1 MKLFNRKPKDK
12 IKVATAFTL
21 KGLTKQVVQLE
32 QKGFIKQGEVQSAM
46 FDGTPMAYKQAIIK
60 SAKTKYKNR
69 SNWMMKDE
77 FTYYTVSWILEK
89 EIKSRKFYDKKE
101 ALKWNE
107 LLPEEQRYEVKKHT
121 EIIEVIA

>member
-1 MKLFNRKPKDK
+1 
-12 IKVATAFTL
+12 
-21 KGLTKQVVQLE
+21 VVQ
-32 QKGFIKQGEVQSAM
+32 FISL
-46 FDGTPMAYKQAIIK
+46 IK
-60 SAKTKYKNR
+60 SAKIEHKDR
-69 SNWMMKDE
+69 GDWIMKEE

>member
-1 MKLFNRKPKDK
+1 MVQFISLIKPAKAKHKD
-12 IKVATAFTL
+12 
-21 KGLTKQVVQLE
+21 
-32 QKGFIKQGEVQSAM
+32 
-46 FDGTPMAYKQAIIK
+46 
-60 SAKTKYKNR
+60 R
-69 SNWMMKDE
+69 SNWIMKDE
-77 FTYYTVSWILEK
+77 FTYYIVSWILEK

>member
-1 MKLFNRKPKDK
+1 M
-12 IKVATAFTL
+12 
-21 KGLTKQVVQLE
+21 VQ
-32 QKGFIKQGEVQSAM
+32 FISL
-46 FDGTPMAYKQAIIK
+46 IK
-60 SAKTKYKNR
+60 SAKIKYKDR
-69 SNWMMKDE
+69 SNWIVKDE

-107 LLPEEQRYEVKKHT
+107 LLPEEQRQEVKKHT

>member
-1 MKLFNRKPKDK
+1 M
-12 IKVATAFTL
+12 
-21 KGLTKQVVQLE
+21 VQ
-32 QKGFIKQGEVQSAM
+32 FISL
-46 FDGTPMAYKQAIIK
+46 IK
-60 SAKTKYKNR
+60 SAKTKYKDR
-69 SNWMMKDE
+69 SNWIVKDE

-89 EIKSRKFYDKKE
+89 EIKSRKFYNKKE

>member
-1 MKLFNRKPKDK
+1 M
-12 IKVATAFTL
+12 
-21 KGLTKQVVQLE
+21 VQ
-32 QKGFIKQGEVQSAM
+32 FISL
-46 FDGTPMAYKQAIIK
+46 IK
-60 SAKTKYKNR
+60 SAKTKYKDR
-69 SNWMMKDE
+69 SNWIMKDE

-107 LLPEEQRYEVKKHT
+107 LLPEEQKYEVKKYT

>member
-1 MKLFNRKPKDK
+1 MVQFISLIKPAK
-12 IKVATAFTL
+12 IK
-21 KGLTKQVVQLE
+21 
-32 QKGFIKQGEVQSAM
+32 
-46 FDGTPMAYKQAIIK
+46 YKD
-60 SAKTKYKNR
+60 R
-69 SNWMMKDE
+69 SDWIMKDE

-89 EIKSRKFYDKKE
+89 EIKTRKFYDKKE

>member
-1 MKLFNRKPKDK
+1 M
-12 IKVATAFTL
+12 
-21 KGLTKQVVQLE
+21 VQ
-32 QKGFIKQGEVQSAM
+32 FISL
-46 FDGTPMAYKQAIIK
+46 IK
-60 SAKTKYKNR
+60 SAKTKYKDR
-69 SNWMMKDE
+69 SDWIMKDE

-89 EIKSRKFYDKKE
+89 EIKSRKFYNKKE

>member
-1 MKLFNRKPKDK
+1 MVQFISLIKPAKAKHKD
-12 IKVATAFTL
+12 
-21 KGLTKQVVQLE
+21 
-32 QKGFIKQGEVQSAM
+32 
-46 FDGTPMAYKQAIIK
+46 
-60 SAKTKYKNR
+60 R
-69 SNWMMKDE
+69 SNWIMKDE
-77 FTYYTVSWILEK
+77 FTYYTVTWILEK

>member
-1 MKLFNRKPKDK
+1 
-12 IKVATAFTL
+12 
-21 KGLTKQVVQLE
+21 VQ
-32 QKGFIKQGEVQSAM
+32 FISL
-46 FDGTPMAYKQAIIK
+46 IK
-60 SAKTKYKNR
+60 SAKTKYQDR

-89 EIKSRKFYDKKE
+89 EIKTRKFYNKKE

-107 LLPEEQRYEVKKHT
+107 LLPEEQRHEVKKHT

>member
-1 MKLFNRKPKDK
+1 MLS
-12 IKVATAFTL
+12 L
-21 KGLTKQVVQLE
+21 
-32 QKGFIKQGEVQSAM
+32 
-46 FDGTPMAYKQAIIK
+46 IK
-60 SAKTKYKNR
+60 SAKTKYKDR
-69 SNWMMKDE
+69 SNWIMKDE

-89 EIKSRKFYDKKE
+89 EIKTRKFYDKKE

>member
-1 MKLFNRKPKDK
+1 M
-12 IKVATAFTL
+12 
-21 KGLTKQVVQLE
+21 VQ
-32 QKGFIKQGEVQSAM
+32 FISL
-46 FDGTPMAYKQAIIK
+46 IK
-60 SAKTKYKNR
+60 SAKTKYKDR
-69 SNWMMKDE
+69 SDWIMKDE